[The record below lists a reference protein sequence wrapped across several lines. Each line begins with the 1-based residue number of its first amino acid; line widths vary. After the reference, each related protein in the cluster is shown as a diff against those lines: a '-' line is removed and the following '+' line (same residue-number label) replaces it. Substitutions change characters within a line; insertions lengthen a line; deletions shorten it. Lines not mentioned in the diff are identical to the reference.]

1 MSEPNDDSGAAKAP
15 LPDRAGLIGG
25 LCALGAFGTWGF
37 LPVYFKYMQD
47 VPAVEILAHRIVWS
61 VLLVGVMLWI
71 LGRWGEV
78 LAILENR
85 RLMLWL
91 CVSSLLLSCNWTLY
105 IWAVTNGFILQ
116 GSLGYYIN
124 PLVNVVLG
132 VLLLG
137 ERLSRAQWIAVALS
151 LAGVI
156 VMAVGLGAFPWIA
169 VTLALLFGFYGYVRK
184 TLPVGAAPG
193 LFVETLVVLI
203 PAVIYLLYLGWQDE
217 GAFGTVSIGYDFLL
231 FFAGLVT
238 AAPLIMFAAA
248 ARRLRYATVGFFQ
261 YIAPTLQFLLAVLVY
276 EETFTDVHK
285 MTFAL
290 IWTALA
296 IYSFD
301 TFRRRARKQA

>member
-1 MSEPNDDSGAAKAP
+1 MALCFVASAVVQLD
-15 LPDRAGLIGG
+15 LVHLGG
-25 LCALGAFGTWGF
+25 DKRLH
-37 LPVYFKYMQD
+37 
-47 VPAVEILAHRIVWS
+47 PARKP
-61 VLLVGVMLWI
+61 
-71 LGRWGEV
+71 
-78 LAILENR
+78 
-85 RLMLWL
+85 RL
-91 CVSSLLLSCNWTLY
+91 
-105 IWAVTNGFILQ
+105 F
-116 GSLGYYIN
+116 IN

-238 AAPLIMFAAA
+238 AAPLIHVCRRRPPVTLRN
-248 ARRLRYATVGFFQ
+248 RRLFFSTSR
-261 YIAPTLQFLLAVLVY
+261 PTLQFLLAVLVY